1 MNEIMVSVVMI
12 AYNHERYIRKALESV
27 VNQKTNF
34 KFEIIIHDDASPD
47 KTADIIR
54 EYEKNIQKRLLL
66 YTRKK
71 INILREKIL

>member
-54 EYEKNIQKRLLL
+54 EYEKK
-66 YTRKK
+66 YP
-71 INILREKIL
+71 E

>member
-54 EYEKNIQKRLLL
+54 EYEKK
-66 YTRKK
+66 YP
-71 INILREKIL
+71 EKIIAIYQKEK

>member
-54 EYEKNIQKRLLL
+54 EYEKK
-66 YTRKK
+66 YP
-71 INILREKIL
+71 EKIIAIYQKENKYSKTS